1 MESPTPMVSC
11 DFWPLPWTNTNGS
24 PLYAMITYEGL
35 HGFRGL
41 DDYICGSMQ
50 ERCNQVSGYKSVE
63 VSVLSMLCL
72 VYYVVVCHYDLGC
85 TIKLSFCA
93 AVRRVLSDSW
103 GTQV

>member
-1 MESPTPMVSC
+1 MVSC

-24 PLYAMITYEGL
+24 PLYAMITYKGL

-41 DDYICGSMQ
+41 DDYICGSIQ
-50 ERCNQVSGYKSVE
+50 ERHNQVCGYKNVG
-63 VSVLSMLCL
+63 VSVLSVLCL
-72 VYYVVVCHYDLGC
+72 EYYAIVYDYDVGC

-93 AVRRVLSDSW
+93 AVRRVLSDIW